1 MTSIATRLRDIIEPW
16 SEQMLNHPL
25 AELARS
31 GNLPSS
37 AMAAYLESL
46 RVLFGSAEHNLQTAL
61 ERATQLRNPAL
72 AAYFERKL
80 REEVGHDRWAADDLR
95 QLPGVAKRQLSAV
108 PSAVR
113 LVELQR
119 TLISEHPLCYVA
131 YILWTEYFSVLVG
144 DSWLDALE
152 TSGYARSQV
161 SAIAKHIEADRE
173 HSAAVLRE
181 IDVLWQGDPPL
192 DSMLSAV
199 ERACRVFESFCCEV
213 HGVAQRA
220 A

>member
-1 MTSIATRLRDIIEPW
+1 MKTLSTRLRDIIEPW
-16 SEQMLNHPL
+16 SEQLLRHPL

-31 GNLPSS
+31 GKLPSS

-61 ERATQLRNPAL
+61 ERATQLQTPAL

-80 REEVGHDRWAADDLR
+80 LEEVGHDRWAADDLR
-95 QLPGVAKRQLSAV
+95 KLPGVAKRELSAV
-108 PSAVR
+108 PSALR
-113 LVELQR
+113 LIELQR
-119 TLISEHPLCYVA
+119 TLIAEHPLCYVA

-161 SAIAKHIEADRE
+161 TAIAKHIEADRE
-173 HSAAVLRE
+173 HAAAVLRE
-181 IDVLWQGDPPL
+181 IDTLWQGDPPL
-192 DSMLSAV
+192 VSMVRAV
-199 ERACRVFESFCCEV
+199 EQACCTFESFCAEV
-213 HGVAQRA
+213 LSVAQRA